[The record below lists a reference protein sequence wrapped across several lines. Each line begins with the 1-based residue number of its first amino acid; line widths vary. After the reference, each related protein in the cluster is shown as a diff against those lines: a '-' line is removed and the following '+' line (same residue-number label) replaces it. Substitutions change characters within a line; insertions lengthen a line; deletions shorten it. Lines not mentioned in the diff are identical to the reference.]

1 MFGRKKDQSTE
12 NTVALSQDE
21 VDKLLKGI
29 KPQPP
34 VKKTTSKETEEK
46 IRRLKER
53 TKAVEEKMKKADKA
67 KKATAKKTPAKKTAA
82 KKTPVKKTAAKK
94 TVVKKAAPKKAPVK
108 KTVSKKPVTK
118 YTVYYDGKAYGTAA
132 IITKN
137 GKKVIE
143 LLSIKKKK

>member
-1 MFGRKKDQSTE
+1 MTFDVPTKDNCPVCSWTMFKKSG
-12 NTVALSQDE
+12 
-21 VDKLLKGI
+21 KGYKRPYCI
-29 KPQPP
+29 NESCANFLPEEKRGY
-34 VKKTTSKETEEK
+34 VKKT
-46 IRRLKER
+46 
-53 TKAVEEKMKKADKA
+53 ADA
-67 KKATAKKTPAKKTAA
+67 KKDEDKSAKKTTKKTAAKKTAA
-82 KKTPVKKTAAKK
+82 KKTTAKKTTAKKTAAKK

-132 IITKN
+132 ISTKN